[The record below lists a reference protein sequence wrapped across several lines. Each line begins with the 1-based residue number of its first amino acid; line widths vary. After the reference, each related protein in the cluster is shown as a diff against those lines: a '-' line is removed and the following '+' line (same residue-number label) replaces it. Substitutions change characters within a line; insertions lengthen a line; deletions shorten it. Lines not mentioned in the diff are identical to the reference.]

1 MKNIHFD
8 NTKNPIWNAV
18 LIISLIF
25 IIIGTFEIFE
35 FQNPKTNKII
45 TVTGFLLQV
54 IFYSRFLYHKHY
66 FQWNKKGTYIR
77 INSWVGK
84 SINFNKIKS
93 TELNDQYLV
102 ITKKNGSKVNIDLT
116 NIEKSDA
123 QKLNKIIVSNS
134 VDNPAYY

>member
-8 NTKNPIWNAV
+8 NTKNPIWITV
-18 LIISLIF
+18 LIISLFF
-25 IIIGTFEIFE
+25 IIIGTFEVFE

-45 TVTGFLLQV
+45 TVTGFILQS
-54 IFYSRFLYHKHY
+54 IFYTRFLWHKNY

-84 SINFNKIKS
+84 SINFNQIKS

-102 ITKKNGSKVNIDLT
+102 ITKKNGNKIKIDLT
-116 NIEKSDA
+116 NIEKSDIR
-123 QKLNKIIVSNS
+123 KLNKIVSNT
-134 VDNPAYY
+134 VDNLAYY